1 MTVMG
6 FLKNYPKA
14 YFEILASSFMLMI
27 NMSLVSAFLPI
38 FAYELDPS
46 GVMVGLVSSV
56 WFFFRVFLE
65 IPSGVLSDIV
75 GRRILLILGLAAST
89 IGAALC
95 SLANNI
101 YILIAGRTL
110 WGLGTGLFFM
120 SSSAIIFDIFH
131 SGRGTA
137 LGTFQSIEFIGSFIG
152 APIGSFMASIT
163 GYRQVFAVSAILGA
177 VSFTIAYLSE
187 GLRQVG
193 AKRFESRGKLLSIR
207 KVLPGLRNMG
217 LTSVYIGS
225 FSRMFVWTGIAGTV
239 FPLFLNLHLNVPVEI
254 IGVIA
259 SVRTLG
265 IIASTAISGRLS
277 DSMGRKLVIA
287 AGMLIEALSL
297 YAYISAPASS
307 LIISTISFVEGFGRG
322 MVLTS
327 LMVLLSDLA
336 PQSLR
341 GSAIGVYRT
350 FMDAG
355 GLTGPIFFMV
365 IYEAFGPT
373 APFVSAAILVLATSA
388 LIVAA

>member
-1 MTVMG
+1 
-6 FLKNYPKA
+6 
-14 YFEILASSFMLMI
+14 
-27 NMSLVSAFLPI
+27 PI
-38 FAYELDPS
+38 FAYALDTS

-56 WFFFRVFLE
+56 WFFVRVFLE

-177 VSFTIAYLSE
+177 ASFTIAYLSE

-254 IGVIA
+254 IGVIT
-259 SVRTLG
+259 SMRTLG

-277 DSMGRKLVIA
+277 DRIGRKPVIA

-297 YAYISAPASS
+297 YTYTNAPASS

-341 GSAIGVYRT
+341 GSAMGVYRT